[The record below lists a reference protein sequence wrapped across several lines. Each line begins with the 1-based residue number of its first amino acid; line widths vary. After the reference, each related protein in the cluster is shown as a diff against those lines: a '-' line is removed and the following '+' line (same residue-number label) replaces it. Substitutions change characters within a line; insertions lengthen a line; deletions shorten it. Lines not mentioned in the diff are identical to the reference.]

1 MKQKSNDI
9 FNVKFNFG
17 GKRIEGAKSD
27 VTTIELDY
35 NWWGCIISS
44 EWLVIKLFEQQ
55 QFLGVAWQ
63 LNGKPILKQGSLIVS
78 IEENS

>member
-35 NWWGCIISS
+35 N
-44 EWLVIKLFEQQ
+44 
-55 QFLGVAWQ
+55 
-63 LNGKPILKQGSLIVS
+63 
-78 IEENS
+78 